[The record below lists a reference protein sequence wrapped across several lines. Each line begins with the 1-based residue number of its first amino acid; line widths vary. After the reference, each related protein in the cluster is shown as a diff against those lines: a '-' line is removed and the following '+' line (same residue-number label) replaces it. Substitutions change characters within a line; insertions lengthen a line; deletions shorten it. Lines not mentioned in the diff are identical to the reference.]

1 MAMPNRLSRFGL
13 AAPLLAM
20 LALAACA
27 PSAPPTLNVPP
38 PPLPPGLARI
48 VGLEEAKVLALLGPA
63 SMARDE
69 GPARQLQ
76 FIRPPCVL
84 DVFLYPRAPGATV
97 GSSAPVVR
105 TAAARRPDGSRI
117 EPGICLG
124 MIAPPPPAP

>member
-1 MAMPNRLSRFGL
+1 MRNRLSRLGL
-13 AAPLLAM
+13 AAPVLAV
-20 LALAACA
+20 LALAACS
-27 PSAPPTLNVPP
+27 PPVPPTVSAPP

-48 VGLEEAKVLALLGPA
+48 VGLDEAKVLALLGPA

-84 DVFLYPRAPGATV
+84 DVFLYPRG
-97 GSSAPVVR
+97 GSGAPVVR

-124 MIAPPPPAP
+124 MIVPPAPVPAPVPAP